1 MTTFARIE
9 QGDSSKM
16 TEILADISGKVSL
29 IVTSPPYFNAISYEA
44 HASHSSQNYRDRYV
58 ENYDLE
64 YLPFLDSVWEQCLVM
79 LKPGGYLCINVGSVL
94 ENGNHLPLPND
105 LASRLLSE
113 LTGFSHFNTILWH
126 KVTAGVKR
134 AGGVIS
140 RPYPGYWYPN
150 IMTEHIL
157 VFQKRGGQASSTSK
171 RVPEDWFN
179 PIWDIAPVPS
189 RSANHPAPFPEEI
202 PHRLVSLFT
211 EPGDIVLDPF
221 NGSGT
226 STKAA
231 FDLGRS
237 AVGVEL
243 QNSYVKLA
251 RKRLDEESSL
261 RSIQLQLGLT
271 PREKFIPGA
280 SQGKTRHGSGIAA
293 NRNSSNS

>member
-1 MTTFARIE
+1 MATFARIE
-9 QGDSSKM
+9 HGDSSKL
-16 TEILADISGKVSL
+16 TEILAEISGKVSL
-29 IVTSPPYFNAISYEA
+29 IVTSPPYFNAISYAA

-64 YLPFLDSVWEQCLVM
+64 YLPFLDSVWEECLVM

-94 ENGNHLPLPND
+94 ENGNHLPLPHD
-105 LASRLLSE
+105 LASRLLSG
-113 LTGFSHFNTILWH
+113 LTDFSHFNTILWH

-157 VFQKRGGQASSTSK
+157 VFQKRGGQASSISQ

-251 RKRLDEESSL
+251 KKRLEEESSL

-280 SQGKTRHGSGIAA
+280 SQGQTRHGSGIAA